1 MASCTICRFAA
12 LILACLFS
20 ASSVHAEAAKVATFD
35 VPAIAETVAA
45 QQQGDAADDA
55 EIWRN
60 AASPENSRI
69 FATDKKSGLMVLDLA
84 GKLVEFFQVGRLNN
98 VDLRDK
104 WMAGSEEKVLVV
116 ATDRTKL
123 GISFFMLD
131 PKTLA
136 VSYLESSFIAAGL
149 GDPYG
154 MCLYRSGKDQSL
166 YAFAIGK
173 DGEVRQFALKPTA
186 TGVVEGKLV
195 RVFQVGSISEGCV
208 VDDRTG
214 ALYIAE
220 EMKGIWRY
228 NAEPDG
234 QAERQMIAAVDGVDL
249 VADIEGLT
257 LAPYGENG
265 GYLVASVQGN
275 STFAVLSLPE
285 GKLIARFRVV
295 ANAEKDIDI
304 VTGTDGVALTVG
316 NFGPG
321 LPDGLLIV
329 QDDENPGAAQNFK
342 LVSWTDV
349 LAKLRAG
356 Q

>member
-1 MASCTICRFAA
+1 MALFKLCRFAA
-12 LILACLFS
+12 AVLVYLVAVSPAF
-20 ASSVHAEAAKVATFD
+20 ADAGKVPTFD
-35 VPAIAETVAA
+35 VPAVAETVAA

-55 EIWRN
+55 EIWLN
-60 AASPENSRI
+60 AASPDKSRI
-69 FATDKKSGLMVLDLA
+69 FATDKKAGLMVLDVA
-84 GKLVEFFQVGRLNN
+84 GKLVEFFPVGRLNN
-98 VDLRDK
+98 VDLRGK
-104 WMAGSEEKVLVV
+104 WMVGGEEKVLIA

-123 GISFFMLD
+123 GITFFMLD

-136 VSYLESSFIAAGL
+136 VSHLEGSFIAAGL

-154 MCLYRSGKDQSL
+154 MCLYRSRKDDRL

-186 TGVVEGKLV
+186 TGAVEGSLV

-214 ALYIAE
+214 ALYVAE

-228 NAEPDG
+228 NAEADG
-234 QAERQMIAAVDGVDL
+234 QAERQMIAAVDGVEL

-265 GYLVASVQGN
+265 GYLIASVQGN

-285 GKLIARFRVV
+285 NKLLARFRVV

-316 NFGPG
+316 NFGAG
-321 LPDGLLIV
+321 LRDGLLIV
-329 QDDENPGAAQNFK
+329 QDDDNPGAAQNFK

-349 LAKLRAG
+349 LAKVRAG